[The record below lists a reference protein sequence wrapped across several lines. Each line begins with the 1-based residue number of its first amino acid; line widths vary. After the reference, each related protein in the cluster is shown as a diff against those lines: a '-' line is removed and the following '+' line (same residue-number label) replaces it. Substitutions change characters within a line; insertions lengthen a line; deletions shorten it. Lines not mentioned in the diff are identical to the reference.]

1 MSNIDMIRERAR
13 AYKAKRDK
21 EAAEAEILLDPVV
34 YDSKPEGVSIGAI
47 TNRLPKNRVTVTLEE
62 LANKAVEGHSWKASV
77 MADTSNASFVSSSLV
92 ALDIDNKNSY
102 TSIDDFMG
110 LEHIYKPCIV
120 YETFSSNEQRERYRV
135 VYAFDSVITDYSTIV
150 ALYNEVKAQYP
161 TVEIDDSVDPCKIL
175 FGGRKLRNYDNY
187 INATPTLDVSPLSV
201 VKASTPATSAIS
213 ATAPAEIDFL
223 SIADILKNLSHKY
236 NNIDYVDITEIR
248 EWINRNIK
256 ITDILSIEEGA
267 RFRCILDDHED
278 NHPSARIVTYG
289 EEQAYMCS
297 CDASGYRLTT
307 LLSKLLDKS
316 EIDVMHMLL
325 DNLNIKCGSDYQRM
339 CERYIMALLR
349 DVDAE
354 LKTNIVDYLKK
365 RKLYRTYN
373 LIIQF
378 ANKHIVCESLGQDE
392 NKIVFFLSKRHLT
405 QEMQDHNISGST
417 DANRKLNALCELGL
431 LRKLTDAEIKQ
442 NVLNIANSNRRTLIA
457 KLTKGKSKDLNTNRI
472 DFYELVK
479 ITPTIRT
486 DIESR
491 IAFITNNA
499 VRQKGNGVNRR
510 VNVFGAEEVSNNI
523 NVQSTI
529 DTKKLD
535 KTRTKLETVI
545 TELITANGLFSEED
559 LAKAYRAKYR
569 IKKADAEQIVLDF
582 IPLFLSEGLV
592 QRIRV
597 NKATRKEHSIPKKY
611 NSNSFIYI
619 ASESLKL

>member
-1 MSNIDMIRERAR
+1 MSNIDMIKERAR

-34 YDSKPEGVSIGAI
+34 YDSKPEGVSIGTI

-110 LEHIYKPCIV
+110 LEHIYKPCII

-175 FGGRKLRNYDNY
+175 FGGRKLRYYDNY

-256 ITDILSIEEGA
+256 ITDILGIEEGA

-325 DNLNIKCGSDYQRM
+325 DNLYIKCGSDYQRM
-339 CERYIMALLR
+339 CERYIAALLR

-354 LKTNIVDYLKK
+354 LKINIVDYLKK

-378 ANKHIVCESLGQDE
+378 ANKHIVCESLGQDD
-392 NKIVFFLSKRHLT
+392 NKIVFFLSKRYLAR
-405 QEMQDHNISGST
+405 EMKDNGIAGSS
-417 DANRKLNALCELGL
+417 DADKKLNALCELGL

-442 NVLNIANSNRRTLIA
+442 NALNIANSNRQALSERLGTDITANRT
-457 KLTKGKSKDLNTNRI
+457 

-479 ITPTIRT
+479 LTPTIRT
-486 DIESR
+486 SIESR
-491 IAFITNNA
+491 IVYMTNNA
-499 VRQKGNGVNRR
+499 IRQKGNGVNRR
-510 VNVFGAEEVSNNI
+510 VNVFGAEEVTNNI

-529 DTKKLD
+529 DTKKLN
-535 KTRTKLETVI
+535 KIRTRLETII
-545 TELITANGLFSEED
+545 TELLTANGLFSEED
-559 LAKAYRAKYR
+559 LIKAYRTKSH
-569 IKKADAEQIVLDF
+569 IKKAEAEQIVLDF
-582 IPLFLSEGLV
+582 IPLFLSEGII

-597 NKATRKEHSIPKKY
+597 NKATRKEYGIPSKY
-611 NSNSFIYI
+611 SSNSFIYI
-619 ASESLKL
+619 S

>member
-21 EAAEAEILLDPVV
+21 EAAEAEILLDPVA
-34 YDSKPEGVSIGAI
+34 YDSKPEGVSIGTI

-175 FGGRKLRNYDNY
+175 FGGRKLRYYDNY

-236 NNIDYVDITEIR
+236 DNIDYVDITEIR

-297 CDASGYRLTT
+297 CEASGYRLTT

-354 LKTNIVDYLKK
+354 LMPDIADYLKK

-392 NKIVFFLSKRHLT
+392 NKIVFFLSKRHLAR
-405 QEMQDHNISGST
+405 EMQENNISGSS
-417 DANRKLNALCELGL
+417 DASRKLNALCELGL
-431 LRKLTDAEIKQ
+431 LRKLTDEEIKQ
-442 NVLNIANSNRRTLIA
+442 NVLNIANKNRQALSERLGTDITANRT
-457 KLTKGKSKDLNTNRI
+457 

-479 ITPTIRT
+479 LTPTIRT
-486 DIESR
+486 NIESR
-491 IAFITNNA
+491 ITYMTDNA
-499 VRQKGNGVNRR
+499 VRQKGNGVDRR
-510 VNVFGAEEVSNNI
+510 VIIFGAEEVANNI

-529 DTKKLD
+529 DTDKLN
-535 KTRTKLETVI
+535 KIRTKVETVM
-545 TELITANGLFSEED
+545 TELLAANNYFSEDD
-559 LAKAYRAKYR
+559 LIKKYR
-569 IKKADAEQIVLDF
+569 TKYRVKKAEAEQIVLDF
-582 IPLFLSEGLV
+582 IPLFLSEGLI

-597 NKATRKEHSIPKKY
+597 NKTTRSKHSISIKY

-619 ASESLKL
+619 AK